1 MYPGVTE
8 ESTFQAGSTKHCYSN
23 WLQLTSDKFILQT
36 ITGARL
42 EFDDVPVQTHRP
54 GQLNFSQVEHD
65 VIDLQIQEFINLG
78 IVEKASSSDW
88 EFVSNVFSR
97 LKKNGSSRLILN
109 LVKLNPFVRYLHFKM
124 DTIEAVLNL
133 MRPNCYM
140 ASIDLVNAYFS
151 VPIAEDDRRF
161 LRFVWLNE
169 LYQFTVMPNGLS
181 SAPRIF
187 TKILK
192 PVYAHLRQQGH
203 IACGY
208 IDDSFITANSYINC
222 ANSIACTH
230 DLFKSLGFY
239 INYEKSVMVPSQE
252 IEHLGFVLNSIQMT
266 VTLTTRKREALIAKC
281 IQIRN
286 AYAPTIRAVAELIG
300 VLVASFT
307 GVEFGHLHY
316 RLLDHEK
323 VEALQRVCGDYDKTF
338 FLSDAA
344 KLQIQW
350 WIDFVATERRNIE
363 HGKIT
368 YILTTDASEDGW
380 GAVFADLTDDKQCT
394 GGRWSPDEGNN
405 HINVLELKAVF
416 LGLKSF
422 CANLSAVHI
431 KILVDNTT
439 AVAYINHMGGSHSPS
454 CNEQA
459 LDIWNFCR
467 EHSLWLTAA
476 HLPGCLNVLADE
488 KSRVF
493 NDKTEWKLNTT
504 VFNDIIN
511 EFGVPDI
518 DLFASRMN
526 YQFKPFVAWLPD
538 PEAKF
543 IDAFTLDW
551 ANAMFYAFP
560 PFSIVSQV
568 LRKVEFDGATGILV
582 VPNWPTQAWFPLLR
596 QLLLAAPMTLKWKP
610 DLVALPFRQG
620 QHPLGRKLQLMACF
634 ISGKR

>member
-1 MYPGVTE
+1 MP
-8 ESTFQAGSTKHCYSN
+8 
-23 WLQLTSDKFILQT
+23 L
-36 ITGARL
+36 AR
-42 EFDDVPVQTHRP
+42 R
-54 GQLNFSQVEHD
+54 
-65 VIDLQIQEFINLG
+65 
-78 IVEKASSSDW
+78 
-88 EFVSNVFSR
+88 
-97 LKKNGSSRLILN
+97 
-109 LVKLNPFVRYLHFKM
+109 
-124 DTIEAVLNL
+124 
-133 MRPNCYM
+133 
-140 ASIDLVNAYFS
+140 
-151 VPIAEDDRRF
+151 
-161 LRFVWLNE
+161 
-169 LYQFTVMPNGLS
+169 
-181 SAPRIF
+181 
-187 TKILK
+187 
-192 PVYAHLRQQGH
+192 
-203 IACGY
+203 
-208 IDDSFITANSYINC
+208 
-222 ANSIACTH
+222 
-230 DLFKSLGFY
+230 
-239 INYEKSVMVPSQE
+239 
-252 IEHLGFVLNSIQMT
+252 LNSRK
-266 VTLTTRKREALIAKC
+266 LTTREGG
-281 IQIRN
+281 
-286 AYAPTIRAVAELIG
+286 YADFFG
-300 VLVASFT
+300 VFLECG
-307 GVEFGHLHY
+307 GVPAPC
-316 RLLDHEK
+316 RKDM
-323 VEALQRVCGDYDKTF
+323 RVTP
-338 FLSDAA
+338 S
-344 KLQIQW
+344 W
-350 WIDFVATERRNIE
+350 TERRNIE